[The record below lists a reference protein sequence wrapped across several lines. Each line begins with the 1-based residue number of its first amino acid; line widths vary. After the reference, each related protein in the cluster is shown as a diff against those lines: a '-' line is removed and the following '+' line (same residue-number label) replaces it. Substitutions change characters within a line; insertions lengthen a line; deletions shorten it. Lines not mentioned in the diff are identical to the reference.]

1 MVKKKLNKKDLLL
14 AAGVSLILIC
24 FIVVSQQY
32 NSPQNVIKRTLL
44 ERYDIVNVPE
54 IQLQHM
60 KRDTYRLINAPADP
74 VSGIPLENWRIL
86 SFGVSGMVY
95 SAVSLDVPLDNA
107 EKLNISIRLT
117 DEQRE
122 RLNLLAEIEG
132 ISLEEAAKNILL
144 EELNSE

>member
-14 AAGVSLILIC
+14 AGVSLILIC

-54 IQLQHM
+54 IQLEHM
-60 KRDTYRLINAPADP
+60 KRDTYRLIDAPADP
-74 VSGIPLENWRIL
+74 VSGIPLENWRVL

-117 DEQRE
+117 DEQME
-122 RLNLLAEIEG
+122 RLNLLAESQG
-132 ISLEEAAKNILL
+132 ISPEEAAKSVLL
-144 EELNSE
+144 EELDSN

>member
-1 MVKKKLNKKDLLL
+1 
-14 AAGVSLILIC
+14 
-24 FIVVSQQY
+24 
-32 NSPQNVIKRTLL
+32 
-44 ERYDIVNVPE
+44 
-54 IQLQHM
+54 
-60 KRDTYRLINAPADP
+60 
-74 VSGIPLENWRIL
+74 
-86 SFGVSGMVY
+86 MVY

-132 ISLEEAAKNILL
+132 ISLEEAAKSVLL

>member
-14 AAGVSLILIC
+14 AGVSLILIC

-32 NSPQNVIKRTLL
+32 NSPQNVIKRALQ
-44 ERYDIVNVPE
+44 ERYNISNVSE
-54 IQLQHM
+54 IQLEHVEWN
-60 KRDTYRLINAPADP
+60 TYRLINAPTDP
-74 VSGIPLENWRIL
+74 VSDIPLENWRIF

-107 EKLNISIRLT
+107 EKLNINIRLT

>member
-1 MVKKKLNKKDLLL
+1 MIKKKLNKENLLL
-14 AAGVSLILIC
+14 AGISLLLLF

-32 NSPQNVIKRTLL
+32 NSPQNVIRRALQ
-44 ERYDIVNVPE
+44 ERYNISNVSE
-54 IQLQHM
+54 IQLEHVEWN
-60 KRDTYRLINAPADP
+60 TYSLINAPTDP

>member
-1 MVKKKLNKKDLLL
+1 MIKKKLNKENLLL
-14 AAGVSLILIC
+14 AGISLLLLF

-32 NSPQNVIKRTLL
+32 NSPQNVIRRALQ
-44 ERYDIVNVPE
+44 ERYNISNVSE
-54 IQLQHM
+54 IQLEHVEWN
-60 KRDTYRLINAPADP
+60 TYSLINAPTDP

-122 RLNLLAEIEG
+122 RLNLLAESQG
-132 ISLEEAAKNILL
+132 ISLEEAAKSVLL
-144 EELNSE
+144 EELDSN

>member
-14 AAGVSLILIC
+14 AGVSLILIC

-32 NSPQNVIKRTLL
+32 NSPQNVIKRALQ
-44 ERYDIVNVPE
+44 ERYNISNVSE
-54 IQLQHM
+54 IQLEHVEWN
-60 KRDTYRLINAPADP
+60 TYRLINAPTDP
-74 VSGIPLENWRIL
+74 VSDIPLENWRIF

-107 EKLNISIRLT
+107 EKLNINIRLT

-122 RLNLLAEIEG
+122 RLNLLAETQG
-132 ISLEEAAKNILL
+132 ISPEEAAKSVLL
-144 EELNSE
+144 EELDSN

>member
-1 MVKKKLNKKDLLL
+1 MVKKKLNKENLLL
-14 AAGVSLILIC
+14 VGIALVLIC

-32 NSPQNVIKRTLL
+32 HSPSNIIRRTLQ

-54 IQLQHM
+54 IQLEHV
-60 KRDTYRLINAPADP
+60 KRDTYRLINAPNDP

-107 EKLNISIRLT
+107 EKLNINIRLT

>member
-14 AAGVSLILIC
+14 AGVSLILIC
-24 FIVVSQQY
+24 VIVVSQQY
-32 NSPQNVIKRTLL
+32 NSPKNIIRRTLQ

-54 IQLQHM
+54 IQLEHVE
-60 KRDTYRLINAPADP
+60 RDTYRLLNAPADP

-86 SFGVSGMVY
+86 SFGMSGLVY

-107 EKLNISIRLT
+107 EKLNINIRLT